1 MKKKFELT
9 TGRVIGKVVPVLV
22 LENRAGESTVLN
34 MESGRLATI
43 KNDIKAKKVK
53 VAPVVVAPVAIV
65 DAATL
70 PTS

>member
-9 TGRVIGKVVPVLV
+9 TGRVNGKMVAVLV

-34 MESGRLATI
+34 LASGRLATI

-53 VAPVVVAPVAIV
+53 AAPVVVAPVAIV